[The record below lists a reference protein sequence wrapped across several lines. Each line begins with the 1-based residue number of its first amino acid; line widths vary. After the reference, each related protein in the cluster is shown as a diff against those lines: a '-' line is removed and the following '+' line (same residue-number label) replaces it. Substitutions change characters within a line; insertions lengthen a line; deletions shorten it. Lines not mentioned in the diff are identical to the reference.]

1 VKNALRTNSEKAN
14 SMTAQ
19 KVLFIGGTGRISWWC
34 VEAAIR
40 KGFDV
45 YVLNR
50 GQTGMRPV
58 SEGAHFLRGNARE
71 PQTVREA
78 VKGMDFDAVVN
89 FVAYA
94 AEDVA
99 FDLDLFRGRTG
110 QYVFISSASAY
121 QTPPASIPILE
132 STPLHNPIWAYS
144 QNKIKAEDRLVNA
157 YREEGYPIT
166 IVRPSHTY
174 DQGSVPLIGQ
184 WTSIARMRAGKEV
197 VVHGDGSSLWTL
209 THGRDFAKGF
219 VGLLTNPRAHGE
231 SFHITS
237 EEAPCWNNIVLTL
250 ARAAGITEPKIV
262 HVPSD
267 AIAAADKAWGD
278 ALLGDMAH
286 SLVFDNSKIRRLVP
300 DFVCTTSF
308 AEGTREI
315 IAWFDAHPKWKIS
328 DPAKD
333 EVMDR
338 LVEAYRPRNGRN

>member
-1 VKNALRTNSEKAN
+1 MA
-14 SMTAQ
+14 AQ
-19 KVLFIGGTGRISWWC
+19 KVLFIGGTGRLSWSC
-34 VEAAIR
+34 AEGAIR

-50 GQTGMRPV
+50 GQTGTRTVP
-58 SEGAHFLRGNARE
+58 EGAHFLQGNARE
-71 PQTVREA
+71 PESVRKA
-78 VKGMDFDAVVN
+78 VQGMQFDAVVN
-89 FVAYA
+89 FVAFT
-94 AEDVA
+94 AEDVG
-99 FDLDLFRGRTG
+99 FDLDCFRGRTG
-110 QYVFISSASAY
+110 QYMFISSASAY
-121 QTPPASIPILE
+121 QTPPARLPVLE

-144 QNKIKAEDRLVNA
+144 QNKIKAEDRLVKA
-157 YREEGYPIT
+157 YREENYPIT

-174 DQGSVPLIGQ
+174 DQGVVPMIGG

-209 THGRDFAKGF
+209 THARDFAKGV

-237 EEAPCWNNIVLTL
+237 NEAPCWDTIVLTL
-250 ARAAGITEPKIV
+250 ARAAGVAEPKIV

-267 AIAAADKAWGD
+267 AIAAVDKDWGD

-308 AEGTREI
+308 AEGAREMM
-315 IAWFDAHPKWKIS
+315 AWFDAHPERQIS
-328 DPAKD
+328 DPTKD
-333 EVMDR
+333 KTMDW
-338 LVEAYRPRNGRN
+338 LIDAYRPRKSQ